1 MEKLFLWGEAVKL
14 QIPDNLLAYEAS
26 TRGFVG
32 QPLGGKDKI
41 LISQHTNRL
50 KHHNPLF
57 PYFKLH
63 DPAPNSA
70 PRFYLHIGCHSEL
83 HFCMQTKQVG
93 SWVDSF
99 PWFLHVMLFAFLV
112 HAGRHYSCSVCHVS
126 PLFLLSFPFLPLS
139 RRRRVPSTIAFLM
152 NLWVCIIL
160 HGGYICCPF
169 SLETPSTSA
178 GKYAMSLFVKPK
190 RVLQQLA
197 L

>member
-93 SWVDSF
+93 SCVDSF

-112 HAGRHYSCSVCHVS
+112 HAGRLFMFYMSCLTFISVVF
-126 PLFLLSFPFLPLS
+126 PLSSSFTSSSRSFDNCIPYEFMGLHHTTWWLHLLSFFL
-139 RRRRVPSTIAFLM
+139 RNAV
-152 NLWVCIIL
+152 NL
-160 HGGYICCPF
+160 GG
-169 SLETPSTSA
+169 
-178 GKYAMSLFVKPK
+178 
-190 RVLQQLA
+190 
-197 L
+197 